1 MNSPTA
7 ATNALAA
14 PNASPLLSRPCS
26 LAHALSSLLRATFRL
41 LLLLLCQRSSALLRQ
56 AGGEP
61 GDSAC
66 CHRKRLRKAG
76 NGYERRVRR
85 QPVRKQR
92 TSAGWAAARSAWAL
106 AIAARSGG
114 RSRSCASATTVPA
127 SARAS
132 QTTKHASSTGSVSA
146 SSRCCCSC
154 SSRFSRAVLHNSP
167 R

>member
-61 GDSAC
+61 GGSAC

-76 NGYERRVRR
+76 APPARSKATHLRWLGCGEICLGSGDRRALWRPEPELRERHHR
-85 QPVRKQR
+85 PCQR
-92 TSAGWAAARSAWAL
+92 TGISDDEAREFD
-106 AIAARSGG
+106 G
-114 RSRSCASATTVPA
+114 
-127 SARAS
+127 
-132 QTTKHASSTGSVSA
+132 Q
-146 SSRCCCSC
+146 
-154 SSRFSRAVLHNSP
+154 RFSLLPMLLLLLLPLLESSAA
-167 R
+167 